1 MTTDHAETLS
11 EAYAPLQ
18 GGGDDRGRERS
29 SESRGEGVVKVTTTA
44 TVRLTTVVSTYRIQK
59 LVVAFLVDPASP
71 VQSMERDLS
80 GNTKAT
86 RGYPVVLQRLRRI
99 ERCQGIVG

>member
-11 EAYAPLQ
+11 EAHASLQ

-29 SESRGEGVVKVTTTA
+29 SESRGEGVVIVTTA
-44 TVRLTTVVSTYRIQK
+44 SVALLAPVVSAHRLQK
-59 LVVAFLVDPASP
+59 RTVTLLIDPAST

-86 RGYPVVLQRLRRI
+86 RGYPVVL
-99 ERCQGIVG
+99 